1 MMISRPNC
9 KINLGLNVVERRNDG
24 YHNLET
30 IFYPIPLCDELEIEE
45 SEVDCIEVKG
55 IPVDGDVFDNLVW
68 RAVRLLRESGYSIPP
83 IHVVLTKH
91 IPNGAGLGGG
101 SSDAAFMIKM
111 LNEKFSLD
119 LSVEKME
126 SLAVVLGAD
135 CPVFIQ
141 NKPVF
146 AEGIGNIFSPVKLS
160 LSGLFLVLV
169 KPDDFISTREAYSAV
184 TPQRPLTGLKTLSA
198 EPIES
203 WVGKMVNDFEK
214 SVFPL
219 HPTVKGIRDK
229 LYDLG
234 AVYSSMSGSGSSV
247 YGLFRNPVDV
257 RTCFSEHFYFDCI
270 LP

>member
-1 MMISRPNC
+1 M
-9 KINLGLNVVERRNDG
+9 VERRNDG

-68 RAVRLLRESGYSIPP
+68 RAVKLLRESGYSIPP

-169 KPDDFISTREAYSAV
+169 KPDDFISTRS
-184 TPQRPLTGLKTLSA
+184 RH
-198 EPIES
+198 
-203 WVGKMVNDFEK
+203 
-214 SVFPL
+214 FPL
-219 HPTVKGIRDK
+219 ESLQSLSRVWGSMGPISI
-229 LYDLG
+229 L
-234 AVYSSMSGSGSSV
+234 ASS
-247 YGLFRNPVDV
+247 
-257 RTCFSEHFYFDCI
+257 
-270 LP
+270 